1 MILYTEKE
9 LFTAYK
15 EHIKDLKNVP
25 NVDIP
30 SLEEFRIIFED
41 FWREVIEDE
50 SER

>member
-9 LFTAYK
+9 LKEAYK
-15 EHIKDLKNVP
+15 EHIKDLQDVP
-25 NVDIP
+25 NLSFP
-30 SLEEFRIIFED
+30 TLEEFRIIFED